1 MFKKKGCI
9 EQKHITFD
17 VNVIGAT
24 ALHIKKGGT
33 YILEVPSYLPSEE
46 LNKVLKMLKETT
58 GSKWIILQG
67 GTTVRKAEYV

>member
-17 VNVIGAT
+17 VNVVDAT
-24 ALHIKKGGT
+24 ALHIRKGGT
-33 YILEVPSYLPSEE
+33 YILEVPNYLPSEE
-46 LNKVLKMLKETT
+46 LNKMLKILKETT
-58 GSKWIILQG
+58 GAKWIVLQG

>member
-17 VNVIGAT
+17 VNVVDAT
-24 ALHIKKGGT
+24 ALHIRKSGT
-33 YILEVPSYLPSEE
+33 YILEVPNYLPSEE
-46 LNKVLKMLKETT
+46 LNKMLKILKETT
-58 GSKWIILQG
+58 GAKWIVLQG